1 MAGDSSARIIDDSF
15 NIRRN
20 ARRDSI
26 CISLFSRF
34 KINDHAT
41 FQRRVTTTHRHGFLS
56 LSVSCPGQEK
66 NGRSARGNFS
76 QVGVHERVNRPS
88 WLEISGTARDSRAE
102 RKKADRSGKRKR
114 TGSGYRGARG
124 PTKFRAFAAFHA
136 ETFSDLSLL

>member
-1 MAGDSSARIIDDSF
+1 MIHFVIFDEILSHGYLRFFIFHVSRLTITQLFCTRHF
-15 NIRRN
+15 NGE
-20 ARRDSI
+20 
-26 CISLFSRF
+26 
-34 KINDHAT
+34 
-41 FQRRVTTTHRHGFLS
+41 TTTHRHGFLL

-66 NGRSARGNFS
+66 NGRSARGNFG